1 MGPDLRLQQQHVLDR
16 FELVT
21 GIGEPDQGT
30 ACVMSLV
37 AHLAGEGHTDRPA
50 CASALIRHFAIPIND
65 NMPPEARRRLKPFVP
80 RLIGTNDGLDRK
92 RAEVLR
98 RALVEVILPRVSGDR
113 PTHSPGESARRAG
126 PFRRLRVWLLRG
138 SLLRHIGR
146 LLQETESDDGG
157 AGQRAELASAAGHL
171 LGLCARDAQDAREA
185 EWYRNQAIGLLDQL
199 CDVGAQ
205 GWRDAARDARAEGT
219 SGAAGGSRLSAPPGT
234 GKGPGRPLQ
243 PSTR

>member
-1 MGPDLRLQQQHVLDR
+1 MGPDLRLQQQRVLDR
-16 FELVT
+16 FELVS

-50 CASALIRHFAIPIND
+50 CASALIRDFAIPIND
-65 NMPPEARRRLKPFVP
+65 NMPPDARRRLKPFVP

-98 RALVEVILPRVSGDR
+98 RALVETILPRVSGDGQAD
-113 PTHSPGESARRAG
+113 SAGGSARRAG
-126 PFRRLRVWLLRG
+126 LFRRLRVRLLRG
-138 SLLRHIGR
+138 SLLRHLRR
-146 LLQETESDDGG
+146 LLHETEREDGG

-185 EWYRNQAIGLLDQL
+185 EWYWNQAIGLLDRL
-199 CDVGAQ
+199 CGVGAQ
-205 GWRDAARDARAEGT
+205 GRRDAARDVRAEGT
-219 SGAAGGSRLSAPPGT
+219 PGAAGDAPLSAPPPAST
-234 GKGPGRPLQ
+234 GPGGPLQ
-243 PSTR
+243 RHTG